1 MGANQSDLN
10 ESKKYDALKKLYGMG
25 QQEMLEL
32 KKQLI
37 RERLMKLKQ
46 SQRNL
51 NNPIVKQTLNNNSMM
66 QRQFLNTLQQE
77 QYKLKNKINHNKYD
91 QVNDF
96 LQGLTV
102 DIDEYDKKTEL
113 FTNQGTVNQFE
124 PKSNLRIVNNQYSQR
139 QDQSNRQREIQPH
152 RNQSFLSKVEFEEQ
166 EMRYEQEFEK
176 QERLRRQN
184 FRNDQRSRRDEY
196 MKELKKFKSSVDP
209 YKLLKL
215 RRDFTEDEL
224 KQAYRKLVLVSHP
237 DRPNGSNEKFQIV
250 TKAYMTLLEEFKL
263 KQTDKQFTQLRDEA
277 QDYMNNQ
284 MRHQKKNIK
293 LNGEKFDIKSFNKIY
308 DDNRLH
314 EPEDDGYDAWMKNT
328 SYNSDDIKKNELFS
342 KKFNLNIFN
351 TVFDKE
357 AKNTSTAVVQY
368 TEPQAMNSGG
378 DNCVVL
384 GQDKISNFSGKAS
397 NGFTDYREAFTTSR
411 LVDPSTVQRQQFKD
425 LNDIKAA
432 RGKIEKFTDEEIY
445 RQEQDKIDQEDA
457 EYNRQERLRSRDER
471 SFDNYSKVHNM
482 LLSYKN

>member
-10 ESKKYDALKKLYGMG
+10 DSKKYDALKKLYGMG
-25 QQEMLEL
+25 QQEMIEL
-32 KKQLI
+32 KQQLI

-51 NNPIVKQTLNNNSMM
+51 NNPLVKQTLNTNSMM

-77 QYKLKNKINHNKYD
+77 QHKLKNKINHSKYD
-91 QVNDF
+91 KVNDF
-96 LQGLTV
+96 LQSLTV

-124 PKSNLRIVNNQYSQR
+124 PKSNLNTVNNQYSQR

-152 RNQSFLSKVEFEEQ
+152 KNQSFLSKVKFEEQ
-166 EMRYEQEFEK
+166 EMQYEQEFEQ
-176 QERLRRQN
+176 QEKLRRQN
-184 FRNDQRSRRDEY
+184 FRNNQRSRRDEY
-196 MKELKKFKSSVDP
+196 MHELRKFKSSVDP
-209 YKLLKL
+209 YKLLKV
-215 RRDFTEDEL
+215 RKDFTEEEL

-284 MRHQKKNIK
+284 MRHQKTNIK
-293 LNGEKFDIKSFNKIY
+293 LNGEKFDIQSFNKIY

-314 EPEDDGYDAWMKNT
+314 EPEDDGYDKWIKNT
-328 SYNSDDIKKNELFS
+328 SYKSDDIKKNDLFS

-357 AKNTSTAVVQY
+357 TKNTSTAVVQY

-378 DNCVVL
+378 DNCVIL
-384 GQDKISNFSGKAS
+384 GQDKISNFSGKAT

-411 LVDPSTVQRQQFKD
+411 LVDPSTVQRQEFKD
-425 LNDIKAA
+425 LDDIKSA

-445 RQEQDKIDQEDA
+445 RQEQDKINQEDT

-471 SFDNYSKVHNM
+471 AFDNYSKVHSM
-482 LLSYKN
+482 LLNYRN